1 MDPRPRFLDIHI
13 IQPVPY
19 ANLNRDDTNSVKTML
34 YGDALRTRISSQS
47 WKRAVREHFQNELGD
62 NALRTRRIGE
72 RVAEVL
78 RGRGW
83 DQALAERAG
92 AHVAA
97 GSSIK
102 WEVAKGKDKQPITN
116 KVLTNALV
124 YLPEDAVEE
133 LADIAEAHK
142 DSLTTDFTGK
152 GKSKPES
159 ALKGKIDK
167 VLLRRNGVINLFGR
181 MLAEVDQAGVDGAV
195 QVAHA
200 FTTHATE
207 VELDYFAAVD
217 DVTATR
223 DDETGSGHMRTA
235 ELSTGTLYRFA
246 TIDLQELT
254 KNLSDDNDTAVGA
267 ARGPF
272 ALAALADLGVS
283 GSSAAARTD
292 AALALLA
299 ALEDFMVHLQEI
311 NAPTEGVYCAVTPRA
326 FQDIR
331 ALGVAR
337 DADDLAGGTGRPY
350 FGGVAEAG
358 GLGAQLT
365 QGMNNLSDSL
375 EYMGVRIVKTTH
387 LPQTDASVDVN
398 QVGEARY
405 NLDCSDA
412 TTGAGV
418 RAIIWQSG
426 AVASLSKLGLKVDTV
441 DDIRRN
447 TTFTVASMLAGT
459 GVLKPECCAL
469 VTGKVAA
476 TRAALATAVTSFVP
490 ELTGAGAIVTNTE

>member
-1 MDPRPRFLDIHI
+1 MGNFPSSGTGTHVAFS
-13 IQPVPY
+13 
-19 ANLNRDDTNSVKTML
+19 AGSL
-34 YGDALRTRISSQS
+34 YGRT
-47 WKRAVREHFQNELGD
+47 GD
-62 NALRTRRIGE
+62 NFTTADGQRLAATTGGAEGTDKLWLPIWSGE
-72 RVAEVL
+72 VMRAYDQYRMFEPMVESRSIASGRVAEFPITGTMALKPAWGAGEELVGNTNDHASKTIGVQL
-78 RGRGW
+78 DARPIATHFELDNIDLMISQWEYRSELARQAGQTMANARDLQIASFLVRGGLETLVADDPR
-83 DQALAERAG
+83 LFKAG
-92 AHVAA
+92 NDAA
-97 GSSIK
+97 GGTGWRNTLK
-102 WEVAKGKDKQPITN
+102 NGPI
-116 KVLTNALV
+116 
-124 YLPEDAVEE
+124 YG
-133 LADIAEAHK
+133 
-142 DSLTTDFTGK
+142 TDF
-152 GKSKPES
+152 
-159 ALKGKIDK
+159 A
-167 VLLRRNGVINLFGR
+167 
-181 MLAEVDQAGVDGAV
+181 
-195 QVAHA
+195 
-200 FTTHATE
+200 
-207 VELDYFAAVD
+207 
-217 DVTATR
+217 
-223 DDETGSGHMRTA
+223 
-235 ELSTGTLYRFA
+235 
-246 TIDLQELT
+246 
-254 KNLSDDNDTAVGA
+254 
-267 ARGPF
+267 
-272 ALAALADLGVS
+272 AALADLGVS